1 MWTSTS
7 GDRRR
12 AYGNLGM
19 AKRLTRS
26 TTPPERLTLSTW
38 PMPNVTGLSSEQ
50 RKRFYALKD
59 AVTAYLEGQTITPL
73 LNGLSIWSEVF
84 YRAYDKC
91 VALDERGNPFGWVG
105 LLPYLEIKPRRRTAP
120 LVKRG
125 RAGLAGALTQFLGT
139 HVDIVEG
146 LEAYLL
152 LNATRK
158 RGGEAGIRHKSVHM
172 EFLRLCAIEDPHERN
187 WPFTSR
193 RRAAGAIRDF
203 TNAYMRNNYDRIVAT
218 QYGQNAATKA
228 KAGNGHVSRL
238 IACMPL
244 DIVEMDE
251 HSMGF
256 IGTVRIQTP
265 EGSRFV
271 DAGRMT
277 LLLLADRH
285 KGWILAFKVI
295 CREAANSGDAM
306 DVLHA
311 GMVGETD
318 WAHRKQENLPTQ
330 PLVELDARFG
340 WCGFNCLLVDN
351 ALIHLSDEL
360 VTRVSALNGCAVN
373 FGPVKTPARR
383 QLAERIFNE
392 LERAGFKRLPQTT
405 GSGPQDPLRQ
415 NAEAAARDCILA
427 ETEIVAL
434 VAALVRKHN
443 VNIGKHNL
451 AASPAQRMASLICGD
466 ERDQYL
472 FPFLPPLRPG
482 EADLSKSVVTVPVR
496 GNFDTGRRPYFS
508 YLEAD
513 YTNPLI
519 ANDWK
524 LLDEPH
530 LVLHVLR
537 SNIRFI
543 DAFAGDRPLGTCS
556 AAGRWRWTDHSID
569 LRRQI
574 NQLLREGYIENDRDD
589 DVVAAFLRKVADEY
603 ASSKKNQK
611 SVKAAVR
618 QIGDHGTRRD
628 VPEDTAHSATQVQNA
643 EAAVTDLLDR
653 ASETTTSHYMAW
665 DDIGAFNGDRYDY

>member
-1 MWTSTS
+1 
-7 GDRRR
+7 
-12 AYGNLGM
+12 M
-19 AKRLTRS
+19 AKRLVRS
-26 TTPPERLTLSTW
+26 TTPPERLMVSSW

-50 RKRFYALKD
+50 RKRFYALKE
-59 AVTAYLEGQTITPL
+59 ALTAYVNGQTLTPL
-73 LNGLSIWSEVF
+73 LRGLNIRGEVF
-84 YRAYDKC
+84 YRAYNKC
-91 VALDERGNPFGWVG
+91 VALDERGMPFGWVG

-120 LVKRG
+120 LVKQG

-139 HVDIVEG
+139 HIDIAEA
-146 LEAYLL
+146 LEDYLC

-172 EFLRLCAIEDPHERN
+172 EFLRLCAIEDPQERN

-193 RRAAGAIRDF
+193 REAAGAIRDF
-203 TNAYMRNNYDRIVAT
+203 TNAYMRNNYDKIVAT
-218 QYGQNAATKA
+218 QFGQKAATKA

-238 IACMPL
+238 VACMPL
-244 DIVEMDE
+244 DVVEMDE

-265 EGSRFV
+265 EGNRFV

-285 KGWILAFKVI
+285 KGWILGFKVI
-295 CREAANSGDAM
+295 CRDAANSGDVM

-311 GMVGETD
+311 GMVGEPG
-318 WAHRKQENLPTQ
+318 WAHRKKEDLPTR

-340 WCGFNCLLVDN
+340 WCGFNCLLLDN
-351 ALIHLSDEL
+351 ALIHLADEL
-360 VTRVSALNGCAVN
+360 VTRVSALTGCVVN

-383 QLAERIFNE
+383 QLAERFFNE

-405 GSGPQDPLRQ
+405 GSGPQDPQRQ
-415 NAEAAARDCILA
+415 NPEAAARECILA

-434 VAALVRKHN
+434 VAELVRKHN

-451 AASPAQRMASLICGD
+451 AASPAQRMASLICGA

-472 FPFLPPLRPG
+472 FPFLPPLRQG

-496 GNFDTGRRPYFS
+496 GNLKTGRRPYFS

-513 YTNPLI
+513 YTNPKL
-519 ANDWK
+519 ANGWH
-524 LLDEPH
+524 LLNDTV
-530 LVLHVLR
+530 VLHVVR

-543 DAFAGDRPLGTCS
+543 EAFAGDRPLGACS
-556 AAGRWRWTDHSID
+556 AGGRWRWSDHSVD

-589 DVVAAFLRKVADEY
+589 DVVAAFLRKMADEY
-603 ASSKKNQK
+603 ASHKKNQK
-611 SVKAAVR
+611 SIKAAVR
-618 QIGDHGTRRD
+618 QIGDHSIRRD
-628 VPEDTAHSATQVQNA
+628 VPEDAAHSAAQVQNA

-653 ASETTTSHYMAW
+653 ASETTTSHDAAW